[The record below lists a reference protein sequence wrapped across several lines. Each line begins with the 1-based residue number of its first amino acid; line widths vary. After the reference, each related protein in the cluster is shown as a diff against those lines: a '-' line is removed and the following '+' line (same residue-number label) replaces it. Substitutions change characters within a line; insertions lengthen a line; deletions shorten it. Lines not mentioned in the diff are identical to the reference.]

1 MLNRPCVIAQQ
12 IKLGL
17 GSPENAYVCASLKEL
32 ADQGRPNE
40 TCGARYQLL
49 HDGNA
54 AYPAKLIRR
63 APHDV
68 PWYGLVSVKLA
79 TDALKVL
86 SQVLHKATRLPK
98 QHAFMNSFAADHYSI
113 RGLCAMKAETR
124 GFRA

>member
-1 MLNRPCVIAQQ
+1 MIYAVYATHCFLQRLWVSHIANSMLNRPCVIAQQ

-68 PWYGLVSVKLA
+68 PWYGLVSVNWPPMR
-79 TDALKVL
+79 
-86 SQVLHKATRLPK
+86 SR
-98 QHAFMNSFAADHYSI
+98 S
-113 RGLCAMKAETR
+113 
-124 GFRA
+124 